1 MTKNMEEL
9 DDLKDEIYTL
19 KFGECAESDF
29 QCYTRVPGGWI
40 YTTLTKFKGVPLTPS
55 SVFVPMHKINKE
67 IIDSVE

>member
-1 MTKNMEEL
+1 MEEL

-40 YTTLTKFKGVPLTPS
+40 YQCINPETENWGTGVFIPWNNE
-55 SVFVPMHKINKE
+55 FQ
-67 IIDSVE
+67 